1 MIFFAYHSVIVCLPY
16 FNDIEEIMRMKETL
30 FMEEKKAQNIVENT
44 LGDITR
50 ATRKV
55 LMDYVSVMYIQSFAK
70 AIAYLGLETDD
81 AVSLFNSM
89 DNETRRQVEA
99 YAKGYQKSDPQ
110 VISEVEHIITASGM
124 DFTDD
129 YKIIKKNITLSGKD
143 FAEEAVHNFQKET
156 PIFKKK
162 IEDCLFCF
170 EDFQYLDDRA
180 IQKVLKETDM
190 QELAKALKGASTEVQ
205 AKIFRN
211 MPQRSANMLK
221 EDMEWM
227 GPVRAQDVDAA
238 QANLVKI
245 VFRLSNNGDILLTLK
260 EDLEKVYN

>member
-1 MIFFAYHSVIVCLPY
+1 
-16 FNDIEEIMRMKETL
+16 MKNEL
-30 FMEEKKAQNIVENT
+30 SAEQKAQTIVENT
-44 LGDITR
+44 MGDITR

-55 LMDYVSVMYIQSFAK
+55 LMDYVSKMYVVSFAK
-70 AIAYLGLETDD
+70 VIAYLGMESED
-81 AVSLFNSM
+81 ALDLLNSM
-89 DNETRRQVEA
+89 DSDTRRQVEA
-99 YAKGYQKSDPQ
+99 FAKDYQKSDAQ
-110 VISEVEHIITASGM
+110 VISEVEHIVTASGM

-129 YKIIKKNITLSGKD
+129 YKIIKDNIILSGKT
-143 FAEEAVHNFQKET
+143 FAENAVHNFQKET

-227 GPVRAQDVDAA
+227 GPVREKDVNAA
-238 QANLVKI
+238 QASLVKI
-245 VFRLSNNGDILLTLK
+245 VFHLANNGDILIFSRD
-260 EDLEKVYN
+260 EHFI

>member
-1 MIFFAYHSVIVCLPY
+1 MKREVSV
-16 FNDIEEIMRMKETL
+16 EA
-30 FMEEKKAQNIVENT
+30 KKAQVMVEQAM
-44 LGDITR
+44 GDITR

-55 LMDYVSVMYIQSFAK
+55 LMDYVSKMYVVSFAK
-70 AIAYLGLETDD
+70 AIAYLGLESED
-81 AVSLFNSM
+81 ALDLLNSM
-89 DNETRRQVEA
+89 DEENHRQVEA
-99 YAKGYQKSDPQ
+99 FAKGYQKSDAQ
-110 VISEVEHIITASGM
+110 VISEVEHIVAASGM

-129 YKIIKKNITLSGKD
+129 YKIIKENITLSGKT
-143 FAEEAVHNFQKET
+143 FAENAVHNFQKET

-180 IQKVLKETDM
+180 IQKVLRETDM

-227 GPVRAQDVDAA
+227 GPVRTQDVEAA

-260 EDLEKVYN
+260 EDLEKLYK

>member
-1 MIFFAYHSVIVCLPY
+1 MKREVSV
-16 FNDIEEIMRMKETL
+16 EA
-30 FMEEKKAQNIVENT
+30 KKAQVMVEQAM
-44 LGDITR
+44 GDITR

-55 LMDYVSVMYIQSFAK
+55 LMDYVSNMYLVSFAK
-70 AIAYLGLETDD
+70 EIAYLGLESED
-81 AVSLFNSM
+81 AISLLNTM
-89 DNETRRQVEA
+89 DADTRRQVEA
-99 YAKGYQKSDPQ
+99 FAKDYQKSDAK
-110 VISEVEHIITASGM
+110 VISEVEHIVTASGM

-129 YKIIKKNITLSGKD
+129 YKIIKDNIILSGTP
-143 FAEEAVHNFQKET
+143 FAEEAVRDFRKET

-180 IQKVLKETDM
+180 IQKVLEETDM

-238 QANLVKI
+238 QANLIKI

-260 EDLEKVYN
+260 EDIGKLYI

>member
-1 MIFFAYHSVIVCLPY
+1 MKREVSAEARMAQVRV
-16 FNDIEEIMRMKETL
+16 EEAM
-30 FMEEKKAQNIVENT
+30 
-44 LGDITR
+44 GDITR

-55 LMDYVSVMYIQSFAK
+55 LMDYVSKMYVVSFAK
-70 AIAYLGLETDD
+70 AIAYLGLESED
-81 AVSLFNSM
+81 AISLLNTM
-89 DNETRRQVEA
+89 DADTRRQVEA
-99 YAKGYQKSDPQ
+99 FAKDYQKSDAK
-110 VISEVEHIITASGM
+110 VISEVEHIVTASGM

-129 YKIIKKNITLSGKD
+129 YKIIKDNIILSGNP
-143 FAEEAVHNFQKET
+143 FAEEVVRDFRKET

-180 IQKVLKETDM
+180 IQKVLRETD
-190 QELAKALKGASTEVQ
+190 QQILAKALRGASTEVQ
-205 AKIFRN
+205 DKIFRN
-211 MPQRSANMLK
+211 MSQRAANMLK

-238 QANLVKI
+238 QTNLVKI

-260 EDLEKVYN
+260 EDLEKVYK

>member
-1 MIFFAYHSVIVCLPY
+1 MKNEISV
-16 FNDIEEIMRMKETL
+16 EAR
-30 FMEEKKAQNIVENT
+30 KAQVMVEQAM
-44 LGDITR
+44 GDITR

-55 LMDYVSVMYIQSFAK
+55 LMDYVSNMYLVSFAK
-70 AIAYLGLETDD
+70 AIAYLGLESED
-81 AVSLFNSM
+81 ANSLLNTM
-89 DNETRRQVEA
+89 DADTRRQVEA
-99 YAKGYQKSDPQ
+99 FAKDYQKSDAK
-110 VISEVEHIITASGM
+110 VISEVEHIVTASGM

-129 YKIIKKNITLSGKD
+129 YKIIKDNIILSEKT
-143 FAEEAVHNFQKET
+143 FAENAVHNFQKET

-180 IQKVLKETDM
+180 IQKVLRDSDQ
-190 QELAKALKGASTEVQ
+190 QELAKALRGASTEVQ
-205 AKIFRN
+205 DKFFRN
-211 MPQRSANMLK
+211 MSKRESSMLK

-227 GPVRAQDVDAA
+227 GPVRTQDVDAA

-260 EDLEKVYN
+260 KDFATMYK

>member
-1 MIFFAYHSVIVCLPY
+1 MKREVSAEARMAQVRV
-16 FNDIEEIMRMKETL
+16 EEAM
-30 FMEEKKAQNIVENT
+30 
-44 LGDITR
+44 GDITR

-55 LMDYVSVMYIQSFAK
+55 LMDYVSKMYVVSFAK
-70 AIAYLGLETDD
+70 AIAYLGLESED
-81 AVSLFNSM
+81 AISLLNTM
-89 DNETRRQVEA
+89 DADTRRQVEA
-99 YAKGYQKSDPQ
+99 FAKDYQKSDAK
-110 VISEVEHIITASGM
+110 VISEVEHIVTASGM

-129 YKIIKKNITLSGKD
+129 YKIIKDNIILSGNP
-143 FAEEAVHNFQKET
+143 FAEEVVRDFRKET

-180 IQKVLKETDM
+180 IQKVLRETD
-190 QELAKALKGASTEVQ
+190 QQILAKALRGASTEVQ
-205 AKIFRN
+205 DKIFRN
-211 MPQRSANMLK
+211 MSQRAANMLK

-260 EDLEKVYN
+260 EDIGKLYI

>member
-1 MIFFAYHSVIVCLPY
+1 MKREVSVEA
-16 FNDIEEIMRMKETL
+16 N
-30 FMEEKKAQNIVENT
+30 KAQVMVEQAMGN
-44 LGDITR
+44 ITR

-55 LMDYVSVMYIQSFAK
+55 LMDYVSKMYVVSFAK
-70 AIAYLGLETDD
+70 AIAYLGLESED
-81 AVSLFNSM
+81 AFDLLNSM
-89 DNETRRQVEA
+89 DDETRRQVEA
-99 YAKGYQKSDPQ
+99 FAKVYQKSDSK
-110 VISEVEHIITASGM
+110 VISEVEHIVTASGM

-129 YKIIKKNITLSGKD
+129 YKIIKDNIILSGKN
-143 FAEEAVHNFQKET
+143 FAENAVHNFQKET

-180 IQKVLKETDM
+180 IQKVLRDSD
-190 QELAKALKGASTEVQ
+190 QQILAKALRGASTEVQ

-211 MPQRSANMLK
+211 MSKQESSMLK

-245 VFRLSNNGDILLTLK
+245 VFCLSNNGDILLTLK
-260 EDLEKVYN
+260 EDIGSLYI